1 MAINIKKVM
10 RNYPAMVEW
19 IGTKG
24 DIGAFYARRITGSF
38 VLAYKYQEGTMG
50 RHIPVGSVAIV
61 QCYLSHAINQDLD
74 SDTLAYITP
83 QHKVVFVVDPNYYVD
98 QYNCSSMRSA
108 IAKVIPVNVYIDKR
122 RALVNTGSKTY
133 PLEVGLT
140 FNYFTWGCYNS
151 VPLEERPSQPIP
163 EVRREWLRDLKKFKT
178 TAKALC
184 RLGVV
189 AAELERSIAVE
200 EVTFG
205 DPNLG
210 NVLIEVV
217 RTMRS
222 GDPVNPL
229 LLRFMVQNQ
238 AMGFSYLSP
247 PAWALNVDKS
257 YDEVERFLTFHS
269 KRLREMYGVFGDKY
283 KLVLE

>member
-1 MAINIKKVM
+1 
-10 RNYPAMVEW
+10 
-19 IGTKG
+19 
-24 DIGAFYARRITGSF
+24 
-38 VLAYKYQEGTMG
+38 
-50 RHIPVGSVAIV
+50 
-61 QCYLSHAINQDLD
+61 
-74 SDTLAYITP
+74 
-83 QHKVVFVVDPNYYVD
+83 VFVVDPDRYVAD
-98 QYNCSSMRSA
+98 YNGTKMRSA
-108 IAKVIPVNVYIDKR
+108 LAKLLPTDVYIDKQR
-122 RALVNTGSKTY
+122 PLIHAGSKTY
-133 PLEVGLT
+133 PLEPGLK

-151 VPLEERPSQPIP
+151 VPLEERPAQPIP
-163 EVRREWLRDLKKFKT
+163 EVRRQWLRDLKKFK
-178 TAKALC
+178 ANSKALC

-189 AAELERSIAVE
+189 AAELERRVTVE

-205 DPNLG
+205 DLNLG

-238 AMGFSYLSP
+238 ALGFGYLSP
-247 PAWALNVDKS
+247 AAWTLNVDKS
-257 YDEVERFLTFHS
+257 YDYVERFLTFHS